1 MPLRDI
7 TKLHSWRVSLNISSS
22 GCNICLLK
30 ILQHDKKCILQQLLS
45 KIIYLFWIF
54 PNIFGKYFFFS
65 IFSIF
70 SQSYTETVP
79 RGLTHNFFMTKN
91 PLFFFFQ
98 SIPYSLLPTEG
109 LSKNRK
115 PNICLNLREDFK
127 ITGIFCGILQYHT
140 VPYHNIGNYFA
151 TIHTN
156 KSNSFLGMAYLLM
169 FSTSKL

>member
-1 MPLRDI
+1 MI
-7 TKLHSWRVSLNISSS
+7 KSVYCSNYWVKLFTYFGFSQIFLENISFSVFS
-22 GCNICLLK
+22 VFFLSLTLKLSLEVSHTISLWLK
-30 ILQHDKKCILQQLLS
+30 IP
-45 KIIYLFWIF
+45 F
-54 PNIFGKYFFFS
+54 
-65 IFSIF
+65 
-70 SQSYTETVP
+70 
-79 RGLTHNFFMTKN
+79 
-91 PLFFFFQ
+91 FFFFQ
-98 SIPYSLLPTEG
+98 SIHYSLLPTEG
-109 LSKNRK
+109 LSKTRK